1 VEKKIH
7 ETKLKISSKRKERI
21 SSSMDGEIREC
32 ETDSSSS
39 SSSEEDEDA
48 NVFAPRPFQRLE
60 ERSGKEKKKKKKK
73 INAAKRFFSSK
84 KKKKNAAPSSSS
96 SSSEDEDCEVDE
108 SMLEKF
114 EFLDA
119 EERAIMSTN
128 RLEHR
133 IEPQDANVDAAFSIL
148 HAQFFTST
156 SVDVEKFVKPKLHDD
171 TDATYVKFKVAAE
184 RLRAKVHR
192 NHSHR
197 RIGAH
202 EIRQAQAKEN
212 RPGRKMFTNLNGKF
226 LRLDENKSAP
236 KTANLRSDV
245 ANADTAVNIGLK
257 LAECLRR
264 DSVFQNSDVTTYDSE
279 NNIVMVEK
287 DLHFDGEDES
297 VKRFLLATRLIV
309 AQIAEILRPR
319 GPGFNEKSPSA
330 AIDPADDDAS
340 MRKKKS
346 EIEEVTFTHADPFD
360 AYDSS
365 DEEKAVRSDTGALP
379 LPPPLGSHVVRCVET
394 PESLD
399 FVRSLPEGTP
409 LSVYFQENNAYNF
422 KEIRTADHFLDGS
435 RQKIRS
441 STKIQAIP
449 KAEMYGASLLI
460 HMELPGPME
469 REECAPKDVCR
480 EGCYVELNGASGHPD
495 YLSRWRR
502 RENCPQSE
510 RSVDT
515 EVYTF
520 TLPTLKAHEFFL
532 REPIGELCGDVK
544 IECEKTGLE
553 AILKFHEY
561 DAEFSPAMRN
571 LVTGVVTKK
580 ETNEVKRM
588 LFGTWDSVIFWEDPI
603 KSKSDE
609 LQVVFDEAETLSKG
623 VLYDDL
629 KHAVTQRGFVRPL
642 SQSITN
648 NVRSLATAIKC
659 PQTMSREKLWMAIQS
674 AIRYSKKLGHLG
686 NLCSRML
693 LGSETLECQDEQ
705 RGTGTLDLDMGW
717 EMTTLV
723 ATKLPPD
730 AEPPL
735 PAIWQMQPSPPPKKG
750 HVEKYGCGL
759 FHAQNDKG
767 EEEKKEEAK

>member
-1 VEKKIH
+1 M
-7 ETKLKISSKRKERI
+7 KE
-21 SSSMDGEIREC
+21 DFGEIKEC
-32 ETDSSSS
+32 TSSSS
-39 SSSEEDEDA
+39 SSSSSSDEGEEEAKEGED
-48 NVFAPRPFQRLE
+48 FALNS
-60 ERSGKEKKKKKKK
+60 ERTSSSKVKKKKKKK
-73 INAAKRFFSSK
+73 RFFFSSK
-84 KKKKNAAPSSSS
+84 KKNVPSSS
-96 SSSEDEDCEVDE
+96 DEDDDDE
-108 SMLEKF
+108 SIDF
-114 EFLDA
+114 IDFLDD
-119 EERAIMSTN
+119 EERALMSTN
-128 RLEHR
+128 KLEHR
-133 IEPQDANVDAAFSIL
+133 IENLDAKTDRAFSIL
-148 HAQFFTST
+148 HAQFFTQT
-156 SVDVEKFVKPKLHDD
+156 SVDVEKFVKPLLHDEE
-171 TDATYVKFKVAAE
+171 DATFVKFKVAAE

-192 NHSHR
+192 HQSHR
-197 RIGAH
+197 KIEEH
-202 EIRQAQAKEN
+202 EIRQAAANAN
-212 RPGRKMFTNLNGKF
+212 RPGRKMFTNLKGKF
-226 LRLDENKSAP
+226 LRLDENANSAP

-264 DSVFQNSDVTTYDSE
+264 DSVFQSREVTTYDGE
-279 NNIVMVEK
+279 NNIVCADGEDENASRWSLEP

-297 VKRFLLATRLIV
+297 VKRFLLATRLII

-319 GPGFNEKSPSA
+319 GPGFNEKSPSSA
-330 AIDPADDDAS
+330 ENDAGEDAS
-340 MRKKKS
+340 MKKKKS
-346 EIEEVTFTHADPFD
+346 ETEEVTYNHADPFE

-365 DEEKAVRSDTGALP
+365 DEEKAVRSDTGVLA

-399 FVRSLPEGTP
+399 FVRSIPDGTP

-422 KEIRTADHFLDGS
+422 KDIRTADHFLDGS

-449 KAEMYGASLLI
+449 RAEMYGASLLI
-460 HMELPGPME
+460 HLELPGPMD
-469 REECAPKDVCR
+469 REESAPKDVCR
-480 EGCYVELNGASGHPD
+480 EGCYVELYGASGHPD

-502 RENCPQSE
+502 RDNCPRSE
-510 RSVDT
+510 RSIDT

-520 TLPTLKAHEFFL
+520 TLPTLKAHEFYL
-532 REPIGELCGDVK
+532 RKPIGELCGDVK

-588 LFGTWDSVIFWEDPI
+588 LFGTWDSVIFWEDPAET
-603 KSKSDE
+603 KSDD
-609 LQVVFDEAETLSKG
+609 LQVVFAEAEKLSKG
-623 VLYDDL
+623 ILYDDR

-642 SQSITN
+642 SQSTTN
-648 NVRSLATAIKC
+648 KVRSLATAIKC

-686 NLCSRML
+686 SFCSKLL
-693 LGSETLECQDEQ
+693 LGSETLEGQDEQ

-723 ATKLPPD
+723 ATKLPAD

-735 PAIWQMQPSPPPKKG
+735 PGIWEMRPSPPPRAG
-750 HVEKYGCGL
+750 HVEKYACGL
-759 FHAQNDKG
+759 FNRVTEGEK
-767 EEEKKEEAK
+767 EEEETEKKKSEREAK